1 MKFEEYQ
8 KLYLQRLKEILARN
22 DKAELAKES
31 KRIIKKLQSAGILD
45 ESEELAEPYRS

>member
-1 MKFEEYQ
+1 MKFKEYQ
-8 KLYLQRLKEILARN
+8 KLYLRRLKEILARN
-22 DKAELAKES
+22 DKTEIAKES

>member
-8 KLYLQRLKEILARN
+8 KLYLQQLKEILARN

-31 KRIIKKLQSAGILD
+31 KRIIKSYKAQ
-45 ESEELAEPYRS
+45 EF